1 MRLLENA
8 LLGRPRLQQVKRGA
22 CPVGRFFLATGGNLA
37 PRQAVPGMASWFR
50 GSHLRANFP
59 PAARSFGPAHN
70 SPRARKRAVRS
81 NKCAEHET
89 RAERPLA
96 AGAAQIGHAGHR
108 LPRRRDAVPLRTL
121 TPPSKPRASGSRR
134 ALCGAD
140 GELSCG
146 PRLMLAALVR
156 AERVF
161 RAQRVAPRAA
171 RLRTAGGSPARPA
184 RDATPGRRGPLARGF
199 AAIFARGT
207 VRPRRAPPVAARDLS
222 RGKRAYR
229 PTNFGL
235 RFSMNACRPST

>member
-1 MRLLENA
+1 MRQA
-8 LLGRPRLQQVKRGA
+8 GY
-22 CPVGRFFLATGGNLA
+22 LA

-50 GSHLRANFP
+50 GSRLRANFP

-70 SPRARKRAVRS
+70 SLRARKRALRS

-96 AGAAQIGHAGHR
+96 AGAAQIGHAEHR
-108 LPRRRDAVPLRTL
+108 LPRQSDAAPPRPL
-121 TPPSKPRASGSRR
+121 TPPLKSRASGSRR

-140 GELSCG
+140 GEQSCR
-146 PRLMLAALVR
+146 PCLMLAALVR

-199 AAIFARGT
+199 ARRWLAAVGFLPRSHEATPGTAWRGARSIPEQEKRVPT
-207 VRPRRAPPVAARDLS
+207 APRTS
-222 RGKRAYR
+222 
-229 PTNFGL
+229 
-235 RFSMNACRPST
+235 ACAFP